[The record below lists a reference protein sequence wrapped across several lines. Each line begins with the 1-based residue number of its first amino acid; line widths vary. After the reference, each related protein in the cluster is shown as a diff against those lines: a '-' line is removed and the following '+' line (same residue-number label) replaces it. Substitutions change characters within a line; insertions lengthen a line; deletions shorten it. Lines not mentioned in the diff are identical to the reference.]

1 MRPWQPPETTGA
13 TVMAARSRRHE
24 GMPPYA
30 HSVRRTALHTE
41 PGGPMWA
48 SAPTKGTIEPRRKPV
63 RAGIKPA
70 PTRRPEKPPLGDQ
83 GEVAG
88 RRPDGGD
95 QNRQKLEQTIPQS
108 RCASQLPLH
117 KGACPLRRRGWQ
129 RSAKVHP
136 PRQCGRLIAAPT
148 GAVELAACWQPPET
162 TGATVMAAC
171 RPPETVEKP
180 QKTCEAAHR
189 GKGGQKA
196 PFTFNQY
203 ENLTFYQFKFW
214 HSVAK

>member
-24 GMPPYA
+24 GMPPYG
-30 HSVRRTALHTE
+30 VRRTALHTE

-117 KGACPLRRRGWQ
+117 KGACPLRRWGWRCSAGCGGRRGPG
-129 RSAKVHP
+129 RAADSRP
-136 PRQCGRLIAAPT
+136 YGCGGIGRMLAAP
-148 GAVELAACWQPPET
+148 GN
-162 TGATVMAAC
+162 
-171 RPPETVEKP
+171 
-180 QKTCEAAHR
+180 HR
-189 GKGGQKA
+189 GYGHGGMPPSGDCRKTA
-196 PFTFNQY
+196 
-203 ENLTFYQFKFW
+203 EDL
-214 HSVAK
+214 

>member
-1 MRPWQPPETTGA
+1 MPTS
-13 TVMAARSRRHE
+13 AR
-24 GMPPYA
+24 
-30 HSVRRTALHTE
+30 L
-41 PGGPMWA
+41 
-48 SAPTKGTIEPRRKPV
+48 
-63 RAGIKPA
+63 
-70 PTRRPEKPPLGDQ
+70 KPPLGDQ

-95 QNRQKLEQTIPQS
+95 QRLAVTGVLQS
-108 RCASQLPLH
+108 LSLAARASSLCTRGPALSNVE
-117 KGACPLRRRGWQ
+117 GWQ
-129 RSAKVHP
+129 RSATVHP
-136 PRQCGRLIAAPT
+136 TRRCGRLLAAPT
-148 GAVELAACWQPPET
+148 GTVELAACWQPPET